1 MKENLN
7 LSVKIP
13 NANERMLSRAQAE
26 RLLAV
31 LILTRSTAYIFSKS
45 LLSTLDTFQVLSLR
59 FLLAS
64 LLLLPL
70 LFKHSHE
77 IHRET
82 VIKGMILGILFFFVM
97 ASELNGL
104 KTMPTSVTAF
114 IENTA
119 IIFVPIFHAV
129 LMRRLPEP
137 KKMFFAGVALLGVG
151 LLTLDQKISIFS
163 SGVLWCL
170 TAAILYAAA
179 ILATKIF
186 SESDSPAALGIIQII
201 TLGVLAEAA
210 AILSNHTV
218 LPEFHT
224 DMIFPLLFLSIVCT
238 GFGFTLQ
245 PVAQSGTTAERA
257 GLYCAL
263 NPVFAALIGHLFLGE
278 SLGIRGITGTVLI
291 LLCLFLSKD

>member
-1 MKENLN
+1 MKKDIKSNGETSNTN
-7 LSVKIP
+7 TYT
-13 NANERMLSRAQAE
+13 LSRAQAE
-26 RLLAV
+26 HLLAAI
-31 LILTRSTAYIFSKS
+31 ILTRSSAYIFSKS
-45 LLSTLDTFQVLSLR
+45 LLGTLDTFQVLSLR

-70 LFKHSHE
+70 LCKHSQE

-82 VIKGMILGILFFFVM
+82 VGKGMILGILFFCVM

-129 LMRRLPEP
+129 LMRRLPGP
-137 KKMFFAGVALLGVG
+137 KKMFFAGIALLGVG

-170 TAAILYAAA
+170 TAAVLYAAA
-179 ILATKIF
+179 ILATKTF

-201 TLGVLAEAA
+201 TLGILAEAA

-278 SLGIRGITGTVLI
+278 SFGIRGIIGTVLI